1 MTKEDFEK
9 EYAKKSNVTV
19 EWLHKKHEGAIP
31 CECGEEGCKGWQMVN
46 LINKKGE
53 CMNLSVM
60 DRLLILNLD
69 TLPKMGT
76 ILTMRIKQQL
86 INEVGFKESEIKDF
100 EIRQD
105 GEKIKWKS
113 DAEAV
118 DIEIGDEAKKLL
130 IDALDKSEN
139 LNENYIGL
147 YDRLKGNE

>member
-1 MTKEDFEK
+1 
-9 EYAKKSNVTV
+9 
-19 EWLHKKHEGAIP
+19 
-31 CECGEEGCKGWQMVN
+31 
-46 LINKKGE
+46 
-53 CMNLSVM
+53 M

-100 EIRQD
+100 EIRQE
-105 GEKIKWKS
+105 GEQIKWKS

-139 LNENYIGL
+139 LNENYISL
-147 YDRLKGNE
+147 YDRLKGDGCTQ

>member
-1 MTKEDFEK
+1 
-9 EYAKKSNVTV
+9 
-19 EWLHKKHEGAIP
+19 
-31 CECGEEGCKGWQMVN
+31 
-46 LINKKGE
+46 
-53 CMNLSVM
+53 MNLSVM

-69 TLPKMGT
+69 TLPKVGN

-100 EIRQD
+100 EIRQE
-105 GEKIKWKS
+105 GEQIKWKS

-139 LNENYIGL
+139 LNENYISL
-147 YDRLKGNE
+147 YDRLKGDGCTQ

>member
-1 MTKEDFEK
+1 MK
-9 EYAKKSNVTV
+9 
-19 EWLHKKHEGAIP
+19 
-31 CECGEEGCKGWQMVN
+31 
-46 LINKKGE
+46 
-53 CMNLSVM
+53 LSVM

-69 TLPKMGT
+69 TLPKVGN

-105 GEKIKWKS
+105 GEQIKWKS

-118 DIEIGDEAKKLL
+118 DIEIGEEANKLL

-139 LNENYIGL
+139 LNENYIAL
-147 YDRLKGNE
+147 YDKLKEAA

>member
-1 MTKEDFEK
+1 MK
-9 EYAKKSNVTV
+9 
-19 EWLHKKHEGAIP
+19 
-31 CECGEEGCKGWQMVN
+31 
-46 LINKKGE
+46 
-53 CMNLSVM
+53 LSVM

-69 TLPKMGT
+69 TLPKVGS

-105 GEKIKWKS
+105 GEQIKWKS

-139 LNENYIGL
+139 LNENYISL
-147 YDRLKGNE
+147 YDRLKGDGCTQ

>member
-1 MTKEDFEK
+1 MK
-9 EYAKKSNVTV
+9 
-19 EWLHKKHEGAIP
+19 
-31 CECGEEGCKGWQMVN
+31 
-46 LINKKGE
+46 
-53 CMNLSVM
+53 LSVM

-69 TLPKMGT
+69 TLPKVGN

-105 GEKIKWKS
+105 GEQVKWKS

-139 LNENYIGL
+139 LNENYISL
-147 YDRLKGNE
+147 YDRLKGDGCTQ

>member
-1 MTKEDFEK
+1 
-9 EYAKKSNVTV
+9 
-19 EWLHKKHEGAIP
+19 
-31 CECGEEGCKGWQMVN
+31 
-46 LINKKGE
+46 
-53 CMNLSVM
+53 MNLSVM

-69 TLPKMGT
+69 TLPKVGN

-100 EIRQD
+100 EIKQD
-105 GEKIKWKS
+105 GEQIKWKS

-139 LNENYIGL
+139 LNENYISL
-147 YDRLKGNE
+147 YDRLKGDGCTQ

>member
-1 MTKEDFEK
+1 MK
-9 EYAKKSNVTV
+9 
-19 EWLHKKHEGAIP
+19 
-31 CECGEEGCKGWQMVN
+31 
-46 LINKKGE
+46 
-53 CMNLSVM
+53 LSVM

-100 EIRQD
+100 EIRQE
-105 GEKIKWKS
+105 GEQIKWKS

-139 LNENYIGL
+139 LNENYISL
-147 YDRLKGNE
+147 YDRLKGDGCTQ

>member
-1 MTKEDFEK
+1 
-9 EYAKKSNVTV
+9 
-19 EWLHKKHEGAIP
+19 
-31 CECGEEGCKGWQMVN
+31 
-46 LINKKGE
+46 
-53 CMNLSVM
+53 M

-69 TLPKMGT
+69 TLPKVGN

-105 GEKIKWKS
+105 GEQIKWKS

-130 IDALDKSEN
+130 VDALDKSEN
-139 LNENYIGL
+139 LNENYISL
-147 YDRLKGNE
+147 YDRLKGDGCTQ

>member
-1 MTKEDFEK
+1 MK
-9 EYAKKSNVTV
+9 
-19 EWLHKKHEGAIP
+19 
-31 CECGEEGCKGWQMVN
+31 
-46 LINKKGE
+46 
-53 CMNLSVM
+53 LSVM

-69 TLPKMGT
+69 TLPKVGN

-86 INEVGFKESEIKDF
+86 INEVGFKEDEIKNF

-105 GEKIKWKS
+105 GEQIKWKS

-139 LNENYIGL
+139 LNENYISL
-147 YDRLKGNE
+147 YDRLKGDGCTQ

>member
-1 MTKEDFEK
+1 
-9 EYAKKSNVTV
+9 
-19 EWLHKKHEGAIP
+19 
-31 CECGEEGCKGWQMVN
+31 
-46 LINKKGE
+46 
-53 CMNLSVM
+53 MNLSVM

-69 TLPKMGT
+69 TLPKVGN

-86 INEVGFKESEIKDF
+86 INEVGFKEDEIKNF

-105 GEKIKWKS
+105 GEQIKWKS

-139 LNENYIGL
+139 LNENYISL
-147 YDRLKGNE
+147 YDRLKGDGCTQ

>member
-1 MTKEDFEK
+1 MEL
-9 EYAKKSNVTV
+9 TV
-19 EWLHKKHEGAIP
+19 LERI
-31 CECGEEGCKGWQMVN
+31 
-46 LINKKGE
+46 
-53 CMNLSVM
+53 
-60 DRLLILNLD
+60 LILNLD
-69 TLPKMGT
+69 TLPKVGN

-105 GEKIKWKS
+105 GEQIKWKS

-139 LNENYIGL
+139 LNENYISL
-147 YDRLKGNE
+147 YDRLKGDGCTQ

>member
-1 MTKEDFEK
+1 
-9 EYAKKSNVTV
+9 
-19 EWLHKKHEGAIP
+19 
-31 CECGEEGCKGWQMVN
+31 
-46 LINKKGE
+46 
-53 CMNLSVM
+53 MNLSVM

-69 TLPKMGT
+69 TLPKVGN

-105 GEKIKWKS
+105 GEQIKWKS

-139 LNENYIGL
+139 LNENYISL
-147 YDRLKGNE
+147 YDRLKGDGCTQ

>member
-1 MTKEDFEK
+1 MK
-9 EYAKKSNVTV
+9 
-19 EWLHKKHEGAIP
+19 
-31 CECGEEGCKGWQMVN
+31 
-46 LINKKGE
+46 
-53 CMNLSVM
+53 LSVM

-69 TLPKMGT
+69 TLPKVGN

-100 EIRQD
+100 EIRQE
-105 GEKIKWKS
+105 GEQIKWKS

-139 LNENYIGL
+139 LNENYISL
-147 YDRLKGNE
+147 YDRLKGDGCTQ

>member
-1 MTKEDFEK
+1 MK
-9 EYAKKSNVTV
+9 
-19 EWLHKKHEGAIP
+19 
-31 CECGEEGCKGWQMVN
+31 
-46 LINKKGE
+46 
-53 CMNLSVM
+53 LSVM

-69 TLPKMGT
+69 TLPKVGN

-105 GEKIKWKS
+105 GEQIKWKS

-139 LNENYIGL
+139 LNENYISL
-147 YDRLKGNE
+147 YDRLKGDGCTQ

>member
-1 MTKEDFEK
+1 
-9 EYAKKSNVTV
+9 
-19 EWLHKKHEGAIP
+19 
-31 CECGEEGCKGWQMVN
+31 
-46 LINKKGE
+46 
-53 CMNLSVM
+53 M

-69 TLPKMGT
+69 TLPKVGN

-86 INEVGFKESEIKDF
+86 INEVGFKEDEIKNF

-105 GEKIKWKS
+105 GEQIKWKS

-139 LNENYIGL
+139 LNENYISL
-147 YDRLKGNE
+147 YDRLKGDGCTQ

>member
-1 MTKEDFEK
+1 MK
-9 EYAKKSNVTV
+9 
-19 EWLHKKHEGAIP
+19 
-31 CECGEEGCKGWQMVN
+31 
-46 LINKKGE
+46 
-53 CMNLSVM
+53 LSVM

-105 GEKIKWKS
+105 GEQIKWKS

-139 LNENYIGL
+139 LNENYISL
-147 YDRLKGNE
+147 YDRLKGDGCTQ

>member
-1 MTKEDFEK
+1 
-9 EYAKKSNVTV
+9 
-19 EWLHKKHEGAIP
+19 
-31 CECGEEGCKGWQMVN
+31 
-46 LINKKGE
+46 
-53 CMNLSVM
+53 M

-69 TLPKMGT
+69 TLPKVGN

-100 EIRQD
+100 EIKQD
-105 GEKIKWKS
+105 GEQIKWKS

-139 LNENYIGL
+139 LNENYISL
-147 YDRLKGNE
+147 YDRLKGDGCTQ

>member
-1 MTKEDFEK
+1 
-9 EYAKKSNVTV
+9 
-19 EWLHKKHEGAIP
+19 
-31 CECGEEGCKGWQMVN
+31 
-46 LINKKGE
+46 
-53 CMNLSVM
+53 M

-105 GEKIKWKS
+105 GEQIKWKS

-139 LNENYIGL
+139 LNENYISL
-147 YDRLKGNE
+147 YDRLKGDGCTQ

>member
-1 MTKEDFEK
+1 MK
-9 EYAKKSNVTV
+9 
-19 EWLHKKHEGAIP
+19 
-31 CECGEEGCKGWQMVN
+31 
-46 LINKKGE
+46 
-53 CMNLSVM
+53 LSVM

-100 EIRQD
+100 EIKQD
-105 GEKIKWKS
+105 GEQIKWKS

-139 LNENYIGL
+139 LNENYISL
-147 YDRLKGNE
+147 YDRLKGDGCTQ

>member
-1 MTKEDFEK
+1 
-9 EYAKKSNVTV
+9 
-19 EWLHKKHEGAIP
+19 
-31 CECGEEGCKGWQMVN
+31 
-46 LINKKGE
+46 
-53 CMNLSVM
+53 M

-69 TLPKMGT
+69 TLPKVGS

-105 GEKIKWKS
+105 GEQIKWKS

-139 LNENYIGL
+139 LNENYISL
-147 YDRLKGNE
+147 YDRLKGDGCTQ

>member
-1 MTKEDFEK
+1 
-9 EYAKKSNVTV
+9 
-19 EWLHKKHEGAIP
+19 
-31 CECGEEGCKGWQMVN
+31 
-46 LINKKGE
+46 
-53 CMNLSVM
+53 MNLSVM

-105 GEKIKWKS
+105 GEQIKWKS

-139 LNENYIGL
+139 LNENYISL
-147 YDRLKGNE
+147 YDRLKGDGCTQ